1 MQIVQK
7 TQQPLT
13 DFTATVF
20 PNPATG
26 MVTVELNA
34 PVAQTLSIQICGTD
48 GKVIEQIANTLEEGT
63 TQIPLSIAT
72 LKAGVYT
79 VKVNGENTLKTIKLI
94 VQ

>member
-13 DFTATVF
+13 GFTATVF

-48 GKVIEQIANTLEEGT
+48 GKVIEQIANTLEEGK